1 MNIKPLKQLFFT
13 TAFLL
18 LSTFVLAQPA
28 TVKNVAK
35 SVFKLTTYKLDGT
48 IIGESH
54 GVFIGNGDECISN
67 LQPLI
72 GAARA
77 TVTDIKGNTMNVSRI
92 IGINELYD
100 AARFRIEGKGT
111 PATIANK
118 AANSGAQ
125 IWLVPYTAKSNVISA
140 TVKSVE
146 KFMGDKAYYIFT
158 ITPPDES
165 DLCPFVDAAGSVV
178 GLMQRSTTSSDIH
191 AADARFYASLTAS
204 GFNVN
209 DATMRK
215 IGIPMELP
223 KIKEQALL
231 ALMMAEQSGDSIKKA
246 ASIDDFINYFPD
258 ETDGYIAH
266 ARMMVSAHDFDK
278 AAKDME
284 TAIKKV
290 SKKDEAHYGYSRII
304 HDKELYL
311 SEMPYKAWSL
321 DKALDEAVKA
331 YSINPHPSY
340 KEQQAK
346 VLFSLGKFDEAYN
359 IFYDLT
365 SSSIRNPE
373 LFYEAARCKQMM
385 NSPAK
390 ETIALLDS
398 AIINTDSLR
407 IREAAPYYLLRGQ
420 MFYETDSF
428 RQAVFD
434 YTRYEILSNRNVNAE
449 FYYMRHQAEVKGRL
463 YKQALYDIT
472 AAIVLNPQEP
482 TYYAE
487 KGSLELKVNL
497 PDEAIKTAELCIK
510 RAPEYASGYLIL
522 GLAQIT
528 KGNKTEG
535 LSNLN
540 KAKELGDTQA
550 QTLIDKYSK

>member
-1 MNIKPLKQLFFT
+1 MNIKSIQQLFIVSLL
-13 TAFLL
+13 LL
-18 LSTFVLAQPA
+18 LSTVTAAQPA
-28 TVKNVAK
+28 TVKNAAK
-35 SVFKLTTYKLDGT
+35 SVFKLTTYNSDGS
-48 IIGESH
+48 IMGESH
-54 GVFIGNGDECISN
+54 GVFIGSGDECISN
-67 LQPLI
+67 LQPLV
-72 GAARA
+72 GAACA
-77 TVTDIKGNTMNVSRI
+77 TVTDVKGNTMNVSRI

-100 AARFRIEGKGT
+100 AARFKIDGKGT
-111 PATIANK
+111 PLQVAKT
-118 AANSGAQ
+118 AANSGSQ
-125 IWLVPYTAKSNVISA
+125 IWLVPYSAKQNAISA
-140 TVKSVE
+140 TVKNVE
-146 KFMGDKAYYIFT
+146 KFMGDNSYYIFS
-158 ITPPDES
+158 ITPPADS
-165 DLCPFVDAAGSVV
+165 DACPFIDASGCVI

-191 AADARFYASLTAS
+191 AADARFYAGLQAS

-215 IGIPMELP
+215 IGIPMALP
-223 KIKEQALL
+223 SVKEQALL
-231 ALMMAEQSGDSIKKA
+231 ALMMTEQSGDSLKKTA
-246 ASIDDFINYFPD
+246 AISDFINSFPD
-258 ETDGYIAH
+258 VTDGYMAH
-266 ARMMVSAHDFDK
+266 ARMMVSSHDFDK

-290 SKKDEAHYGYSRII
+290 TKKDEAHFGYSRII
-304 HDKELYL
+304 HDKEIYM
-311 SEMPYKAWSL
+311 SDMPYKAWSL
-321 DKALDEAVKA
+321 DKALDEAVQA
-331 YSINPHPSY
+331 YNINPHPSY

-346 VLFSLGKFDEAYN
+346 VLFSLGRYDEAYN
-359 IFYDLT
+359 IFETLT

-398 AIINTDSLR
+398 AIVNTDSLR

-420 MFYETDSF
+420 MYYETDSF

-472 AAIVLNPQEP
+472 AAIVLNPKEP

-487 KGSLELKVNL
+487 KGSLELKVNM

-510 RAPEYASGYLIL
+510 TAPEYPSGYLIL
-522 GLAQIT
+522 GLAQIS

-550 QTLIDKYSK
+550 QALIDKYSK